1 MSNTKNTCSS
11 IKSRKEP
18 NVRCGHQRVHSSEY
32 CGIHINAKIL
42 IRFTGISN
50 DPSSKAE
57 VFQENPH
64 KKQAHEEISKKRTHP
79 VKINE
84 SEMKASTHIQAIF
97 RGWNIRRRSK
107 PNNIEDC
114 GTLETLLEIPIEY
127 YIQYQDPI
135 DKLWYGFDIRT
146 LESIIASKH
155 PVNPYNTKDLKSNE
169 KLMANYSY
177 KKSFLLKNNRKMSH
191 DSPKL
196 TENQKFSQFVVRVF
210 QKFDELGQYTNTEW
224 FTTLSIE
231 QLKQF
236 YHLANDMFDYRAQL
250 SDEMKKNI
258 VKNGLI
264 FHNFKSTLSK
274 FKNSH
279 TRILQVE
286 ILREMERVIDE
297 GVDKEYKILGMNLIL
312 SALVEVSHLASLG
325 LPHLVQS
332 TFFND

>member
-1 MSNTKNTCSS
+1 LVRFVGGIGDKVPKVE
-11 IKSRKEP
+11 IPKEKIEIVP
-18 NVRCGHQRVHSSEY
+18 DINKIQRQSV
-32 CGIHINAKIL
+32 
-42 IRFTGISN
+42 
-50 DPSSKAE
+50 
-57 VFQENPH
+57 
-64 KKQAHEEISKKRTHP
+64 
-79 VKINE
+79 NE
-84 SEMKASTHIQAIF
+84 SQEEKRASTRIQAVF

-107 PNNIEDC
+107 PNNVEDC
-114 GTLETLLEIPIEY
+114 GTLENLLEIPIEY
-127 YIQYQDPI
+127 YIQYQDAT

-146 LESIIASKH
+146 LESILESKH

-169 KLMANYSY
+169 KLISNYSH
-177 KKSFLLKNNRKMSH
+177 KKSFLLESNRKMSH

-196 TENQKFSQFVVRVF
+196 TEQQRFSQFVIRVF
-210 QKFDELGQYTNTEW
+210 QKFDELGQYTDTEW

-250 SDEMKKNI
+250 TDEMKKNV

-274 FKNSH
+274 FRNVH
-279 TRILQVE
+279 IRILQVE
-286 ILREMERVIDE
+286 ILREMERVVDE
-297 GVDKEYKILGMNLIL
+297 GIDKEFKILGMNLIL
-312 SALVEVSHLASLG
+312 SALVEVSHRASLA

>member
-1 MSNTKNTCSS
+1 MSNTKNTCCS
-11 IKSRKEP
+11 IKSKKEP
-18 NVRCGHQRVHSSEY
+18 NIQCGHQTVHSSEY
-32 CGIHINAKIL
+32 CGIHINSKTL
-42 IRFTGISN
+42 IRFVGG
-50 DPSSKAE
+50 PSPKVE
-57 VFQENPH
+57 VSQENPA
-64 KKQAHEEISKKRTHP
+64 KKQAHEGIIKKRTHL
-79 VKINE
+79 VVINE
-84 SEMKASTHIQAIF
+84 SEMKASTRIQAVF
-97 RGWNIRRRSK
+97 RGWNMRRRSK
-107 PNNIEDC
+107 PNNIDDC
-114 GTLETLLEIPIEY
+114 GTLEKLLEIPIEY

-169 KLMANYSY
+169 KLMANYSH
-177 KKSFLLKNNRKMSH
+177 KKLFILDTNRKMSH

-210 QKFDELGQYTNTEW
+210 QKFDELGQYTDTEW

-250 SDEMKKNI
+250 TDEMKKNI

-274 FKNSH
+274 FKNIH

-297 GVDKEYKILGMNLIL
+297 GIDKEYKILGMNLIL
-312 SALVEVSHLASLG
+312 SALVEVSHRASLA

>member
-1 MSNTKNTCSS
+1 MSNTCWS
-11 IKSRKEP
+11 IKSKKEP
-18 NVRCGHQRVHSSEY
+18 YVRCSHQTVHSSEY
-32 CGIHINAKIL
+32 CGIHINSKTL
-42 IRFTGISN
+42 IRFTGISGPTSPKIE
-50 DPSSKAE
+50 D
-57 VFQENPH
+57 VQENAP
-64 KKQAHEEISKKRTHP
+64 KKQAQEGVIGKRPHP
-79 VKINE
+79 VIMNE
-84 SEMKASTHIQAIF
+84 TEKRASTRIQAVF
-97 RGWNIRRRSK
+97 RGWNMRRRSK
-107 PNNIEDC
+107 PNNIDDC
-114 GTLETLLEIPIEY
+114 GTLEKLLEIPIEY

-135 DKLWYGFDIRT
+135 VKLWYGFDIRT

-155 PVNPYNTKDLKSNE
+155 PVNPYNTKDLKLNE
-169 KLMANYSY
+169 KLMANYAH
-177 KKSFLLKNNRKMSH
+177 KKLFILDNNRKMSH

-196 TENQKFSQFVVRVF
+196 TDQQKFSQFVVRVF
-210 QKFDELGQYTNTEW
+210 QKFDELGQYTDTEW

-250 SDEMKKNI
+250 TDEMKKNI

-274 FKNSH
+274 FRNVH

-297 GVDKEYKILGMNLIL
+297 GIDKEFKILGMNLIL
-312 SALVEVSHLASLG
+312 SALVEVSHLASLA

>member
-1 MSNTKNTCSS
+1 MSYTCCS

-18 NVRCGHQRVHSSEY
+18 NVRCGHPTVHSSEY
-32 CGIHINAKIL
+32 CGIHINAKTL
-42 IRFTGISN
+42 VRFGEGFGEQS
-50 DPSSKAE
+50 PKVE
-57 VFQENPH
+57 VLQEIPV
-64 KKQAHEEISKKRTHP
+64 KKQAQEVVSTKKRTHSG
-79 VKINE
+79 NE
-84 SEMKASTHIQAIF
+84 SESEKRASTRIQSVF

-107 PNNIEDC
+107 PNNVEDC
-114 GTLETLLEIPIEY
+114 GTLENLLEVPIEY
-127 YIQYQDPI
+127 YIQYQDAT

-146 LESIIASKH
+146 LESILESKH

-169 KLMANYSY
+169 KLISNYSH
-177 KKSFLLKNNRKMSH
+177 KKSFLLENNRKMSH

-196 TENQKFSQFVVRVF
+196 TEQQRFSQFVIRVF
-210 QKFDELGQYTNTEW
+210 QKFDELGQYTDTEW

-250 SDEMKKNI
+250 TDEMKKNV

-274 FKNSH
+274 FRNVH
-279 TRILQVE
+279 IRILQVE
-286 ILREMERVIDE
+286 ILREMERVVDE
-297 GVDKEYKILGMNLIL
+297 GVDKEFKILGMNLIL
-312 SALVEVSHLASLG
+312 SALVEVSHRASLA

>member
-1 MSNTKNTCSS
+1 MLNTCCS
-11 IKSRKEP
+11 IKSKKEP
-18 NVRCGHQRVHSSEY
+18 NFRCNHPTVHSSEY
-32 CGIHINAKIL
+32 CGIHINAKTL
-42 IRFTGISN
+42 VRFVGGFGELS
-50 DPSSKAE
+50 PKVE
-57 VFQENPH
+57 VSQEIPA
-64 KKQAHEEISKKRTHP
+64 KKQAQEVSSTKKRSHSG
-79 VKINE
+79 NE
-84 SEMKASTHIQAIF
+84 SESEKRASTRIQAIF
-97 RGWNIRRRSK
+97 RGWNMRRRSK
-107 PNNIEDC
+107 PNNIDDC
-114 GTLETLLEIPIEY
+114 GTLEKLLEIPIEY

-146 LESIIASKH
+146 LESILESNH

-169 KLMANYSY
+169 KLMANYAH
-177 KKSFLLKNNRKMSH
+177 KKSFILDSNRKMSH

-196 TENQKFSQFVVRVF
+196 TEQQRFSQFVVRVF
-210 QKFDELGQYTNTEW
+210 QKFDELGQYTDTEW

-274 FKNSH
+274 FRNVH

-297 GVDKEYKILGMNLIL
+297 GVDKEFKILGMNLIL
-312 SALVEVSHLASLG
+312 SALVEVSHRASLG

>member
-1 MSNTKNTCSS
+1 MSNTNICCS
-11 IKSRKEP
+11 IKSKKEP
-18 NVRCGHQRVHSSEY
+18 NVRCSHPTVHSSEY

-42 IRFTGISN
+42 VRFVGGIG
-50 DPSSKAE
+50 DKVPK
-57 VFQENPH
+57 V
-64 KKQAHEEISKKRTHP
+64 EIPKE
-79 VKINE
+79 KIEIVPDINKIQRQSVNE
-84 SEMKASTHIQAIF
+84 SQEEKRASTRIQAVF

-107 PNNIEDC
+107 PNNVEDC
-114 GTLETLLEIPIEY
+114 GTLENLLEIPIEY
-127 YIQYQDPI
+127 YIQYQDAT

-146 LESIIASKH
+146 LESILESKH

-169 KLMANYSY
+169 KLISNYSH
-177 KKSFLLKNNRKMSH
+177 KKSFLLESNRKMSH

-196 TENQKFSQFVVRVF
+196 TEQQRFSQFVIRVF
-210 QKFDELGQYTNTEW
+210 QKFDELGQYTDTEW

-250 SDEMKKNI
+250 TDEMKKNV

-274 FKNSH
+274 FRNVH
-279 TRILQVE
+279 IRILQVE
-286 ILREMERVIDE
+286 ILREMERVVDE
-297 GVDKEYKILGMNLIL
+297 GIDKEFKILGMNLIL
-312 SALVEVSHLASLG
+312 SALVEVSHRASLA

>member
-1 MSNTKNTCSS
+1 MSSPNICCS
-11 IKSRKEP
+11 IKSKKEH
-18 NVRCGHQRVHSSEY
+18 NVRCSHPTVHSSEY
-32 CGIHINAKIL
+32 CGIHINAKTL
-42 IRFTGISN
+42 VRFVGGFGVQSPKI
-50 DPSSKAE
+50 
-57 VFQENPH
+57 
-64 KKQAHEEISKKRTHP
+64 EISKEKLIQEIVPDKNKKRTHSG
-79 VKINE
+79 NE
-84 SEMKASTHIQAIF
+84 SESEKRASTRIQSVF

-107 PNNIEDC
+107 PNNVEDC
-114 GTLETLLEIPIEY
+114 GTLENLLEIPIEY
-127 YIQYQDPI
+127 YIQYQDAT

-146 LESIIASKH
+146 LESILESKH
-155 PVNPYNTKDLKSNE
+155 PVNPYNTKDLKPNN
-169 KLMANYSY
+169 KLMANYAH
-177 KKSFLLKNNRKMSH
+177 KKSFILDSKRKMSH

-196 TENQKFSQFVVRVF
+196 TESQRFSQFVVRVF
-210 QKFDELGQYTNTEW
+210 QKFDELGQYTDTEW

-231 QLKQF
+231 QLKHF

-274 FKNSH
+274 FRNVH

-297 GVDKEYKILGMNLIL
+297 AVDKEFKILGMNLIL
-312 SALVEVSHLASLG
+312 SALVEVSHRASLA

-332 TFFND
+332 TFFTD

>member
-1 MSNTKNTCSS
+1 MSNTCWS
-11 IKSRKEP
+11 IKSKKEP
-18 NVRCGHQRVHSSEY
+18 YVRCSHQTVHSSEY
-32 CGIHINAKIL
+32 CGIHINSKTL
-42 IRFTGISN
+42 IRFTGISGPTSPKIE
-50 DPSSKAE
+50 D
-57 VFQENPH
+57 VQENAP
-64 KKQAHEEISKKRTHP
+64 KKQAQEGVIGKRPHP
-79 VKINE
+79 VIMNE
-84 SEMKASTHIQAIF
+84 TEKRASTRIQAVF
-97 RGWNIRRRSK
+97 RGWNMRRLSK
-107 PNNIEDC
+107 PNNIDEC
-114 GTLETLLEIPIEY
+114 GTLEKLLEIPIEY

-155 PVNPYNTKDLKSNE
+155 PVNPYNTKDLKLNE
-169 KLMANYSY
+169 KLMANYAH
-177 KKSFLLKNNRKMSH
+177 KKLFILDNNRKMSH

-196 TENQKFSQFVVRVF
+196 TDQQKFSQFVVRVF
-210 QKFDELGQYTNTEW
+210 QKFDELGQYTDTEW

-250 SDEMKKNI
+250 TDEMKKNI

-274 FKNSH
+274 FRNVH

-297 GVDKEYKILGMNLIL
+297 GIDKEFKILGMNLIL
-312 SALVEVSHLASLG
+312 SALVEVSHLASLA

>member
-1 MSNTKNTCSS
+1 MSNTCWS

-18 NVRCGHQRVHSSEY
+18 NIRCGHQTVHSSEY
-32 CGIHINAKIL
+32 CGIHINAKTL
-42 IRFTGISN
+42 VRFNGISETLS
-50 DPSSKAE
+50 PKAE
-57 VFQENPH
+57 VVQENPL
-64 KKQAHEEISKKRTHP
+64 KKQVHEGSIKKRTYP
-79 VKINE
+79 VVINE
-84 SEMKASTHIQAIF
+84 TEKKASARIQAVF

-107 PNNIEDC
+107 PNNIDDC
-114 GTLETLLEIPIEY
+114 GTLEMLLEIPIEY

-146 LESIIASKH
+146 LESIITSKH

-169 KLMANYSY
+169 KLMSNYAH
-177 KKSFLLKNNRKMSH
+177 KKSFLLDNNRKMSH

-196 TENQKFSQFVVRVF
+196 TDQQRFSQFAVRVF
-210 QKFDELGQYTNTEW
+210 QKFDELGQYTDTEW

-250 SDEMKKNI
+250 TDEMKKNI

-274 FKNSH
+274 FKNVH

-297 GVDKEYKILGMNLIL
+297 GIDKEFKILGMNLIL
-312 SALVEVSHLASLG
+312 SALVEVSHRASLA

-332 TFFND
+332 TFFTD

>member
-1 MSNTKNTCSS
+1 MSSPNICCS
-11 IKSRKEP
+11 IKSKKEP
-18 NVRCGHQRVHSSEY
+18 NVRCSHPTVHSSEY
-32 CGIHINAKIL
+32 CGIHINAKTLVRFFGGFEELSPKVEVSKEKL
-42 IRFTGISN
+42 I
-50 DPSSKAE
+50 
-57 VFQENPH
+57 QEIVPDKN
-64 KKQAHEEISKKRTHP
+64 KKRTHSG
-79 VKINE
+79 NE
-84 SEMKASTHIQAIF
+84 SESEKRASTSIQSVF

-107 PNNIEDC
+107 PNNVDDC
-114 GTLETLLEIPIEY
+114 GTLENLLEIPIEY
-127 YIQYQDPI
+127 YLQYQDAT

-146 LESIIASKH
+146 LESILESKH
-155 PVNPYNTKDLKSNE
+155 PVNPYNTKDLKTND
-169 KLMANYSY
+169 KLMANYAH
-177 KKSFLLKNNRKMSH
+177 KKSFILDSKRKMSH

-196 TENQKFSQFVVRVF
+196 TESQRFSQFAVRVF
-210 QKFDELGQYTNTEW
+210 QKFDELGQYTDTEW

-250 SDEMKKNI
+250 SDKMKKNI

-274 FKNSH
+274 FKNVH
-279 TRILQVE
+279 IRILQVE

-297 GVDKEYKILGMNLIL
+297 GVDKEFKILGMNLIL
-312 SALVEVSHLASLG
+312 SALVEVSHRASLA

>member
-1 MSNTKNTCSS
+1 MSSPNICCS
-11 IKSRKEP
+11 IKSKKEH
-18 NVRCGHQRVHSSEY
+18 NVRCSHPTVHSSEY
-32 CGIHINAKIL
+32 CGIHINAKTL
-42 IRFTGISN
+42 VRFVGGFGGLSPKVEIPKEKPTQ
-50 DPSSKAE
+50 E
-57 VFQENPH
+57 VSLTKN
-64 KKQAHEEISKKRTHP
+64 KKQRHSG
-79 VKINE
+79 NE
-84 SEMKASTHIQAIF
+84 SESEKRASTRIQSVF

-114 GTLETLLEIPIEY
+114 GTLENLLEIPIEY
-127 YIQYQDPI
+127 YIQYQDAT
-135 DKLWYGFDIRT
+135 DNLWYGFDIRT
-146 LESIIASKH
+146 LESILESKH
-155 PVNPYNTKDLKSNE
+155 PVNPYNTKDLKSNN
-169 KLMANYSY
+169 KLMANYAH
-177 KKSFLLKNNRKMSH
+177 KKSFILDSKRKMSH

-210 QKFDELGQYTNTEW
+210 QKFDELGQYTDTEW

-250 SDEMKKNI
+250 TDEMKKNV

-274 FKNSH
+274 FRNVH
-279 TRILQVE
+279 IRILQVE
-286 ILREMERVIDE
+286 ILRDMERVVDE
-297 GVDKEYKILGMNLIL
+297 GVDKEFKILGMNLIL
-312 SALVEVSHLASLG
+312 SALVEVSHRASLA